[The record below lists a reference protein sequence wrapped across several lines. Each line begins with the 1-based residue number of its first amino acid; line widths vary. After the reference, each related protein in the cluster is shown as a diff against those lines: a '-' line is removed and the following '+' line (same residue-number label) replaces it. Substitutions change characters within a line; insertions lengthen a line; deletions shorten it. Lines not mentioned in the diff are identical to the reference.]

1 MLTQIIKRRK
11 KNLTKEE
18 KANIANIGKLNKAKL

>member
-18 KANIANIGKLNKAKL
+18 KANIANIGKLNTAKL